1 MLGEDSIRGIDALAF
16 APQGNEVAVVGA
28 LLGKEAAIW
37 DIASGRIARGIEAA
51 AGSADS
57 AAVARDG
64 GSMVYKGRPIT
75 FGVLSA
81 VAYSPD
87 GRLLALAGDG
97 VVLRETDTGRV
108 VARFK
113 QPAKGVKAIAF
124 SPDGKTLA
132 TAATDRKLRLWHLP
146 SGELTATLGGAT
158 QPPTSLAF
166 SPDGDRIVAAGN
178 SSSRSL
184 LGTPQTPHGFLW
196 AWDGRAGVPRELPMG
211 EVEVRQ
217 AAFLADDKVVVAA
230 GRSLVEIDLNDGAA
244 RPTEIWRHVGN
255 ALALAVSP
263 DRRLVAVGGADR
275 TVDIVD
281 LSQKKLVHRL
291 PGLMDIVS
299 AVAASGD
306 GKQFASATTDLRF
319 TDAGSLDHRP
329 SRHAIGP
336 HSRTRR
342 TAAGRS
348 RARCACGRA
357 RMAGCIRSC
366 PCRRARSRRLIS
378 CRALGCWPWPAGR
391 PTGADYWRPG
401 T

>member
-1 MLGEDSIRGIDALAF
+1 MKWPWWARCSAR
-16 APQGNEVAVVGA
+16 
-28 LLGKEAAIW
+28 KRR
-37 DIASGRIARGIEAA
+37 SGTSPAA
-51 AGSADS
+51 ALP
-57 AAVARDG
+57 AVSKRQPARPILRPWGRDG

-81 VAYSPD
+81 VAYSPN

-244 RPTEIWRHVGN
+244 RPTEIWRHAGN

-319 TDAGSLDHRP
+319 TERRLVGP
-329 SRHAIGP
+329 SSFA
-336 HSRTRR
+336 TRYR
-342 TAAGRS
+342 TAFSDASNGGGPQPGQVRVWSSKDGRLHT
-348 RARCACGRA
+348 
-357 RMAGCIRSC
+357 RSC